1 MFVRKDLNLGKI
13 FSVAIRN
20 CAIQTATT
28 VSIAKELSN
37 ACDRM
42 LPHTN
47 YYKYYNILFTTFA
60 DIYSNVVNSNS
71 NFVLQKIDNSSCAHM
86 FLNTWLYL

>member
-47 YYKYYNILFTTFA
+47 TIIFCLLRLLIYIAMWLTQIVTLF
-60 DIYSNVVNSNS
+60 Y
-71 NFVLQKIDNSSCAHM
+71 
-86 FLNTWLYL
+86 